1 MSRIKLA
8 VALCLIV
15 GTVSWMVFRSGKTA
29 GAAETP
35 TDVVVE
41 NFGDN
46 TEETAQ
52 HRWQHNAPRHWRS
65 LMVKR

>member
-8 VALCLIV
+8 VALALV
-15 GTVSWMVFRSGKTA
+15 AGTFTWMIARTGKTA
-29 GAAETP
+29 GAAEAP
-35 TDVVVE
+35 VPVVE
-41 NFGDN
+41 ESYGDN
-46 TEETAQ
+46 TEEVAQ